1 MNVPTD
7 SADIEHG
14 SYAEARLRACG
25 RIISLAPDKL
35 AALTDL
41 ACGFARNIRDASLSR
56 RAVADRLH
64 ELAAAYGLIAEH
76 GIDVVQRTIAQ
87 GMDGESATAQAW
99 PALSHETVPT
109 PIPLGDPVTTL
120 DVGEFLAH
128 EFPPREIMFAPWLP
142 SQGIAMIHA
151 ERGIGKTHVALGT
164 AWAIHVGAGFLRW
177 TAPQPRRVLLLD
189 GEMPAVVLKER
200 LARIAEVSEYP
211 AQRANLKIAAADLTR
226 DGLPDLSDPAAQR
239 LYSKVVEDADLV
251 IVDNVST
258 LCRVMKEND
267 ADSWTPVQ
275 NWALQLRR
283 AGKSVILVHHAGKSG
298 RQRGTSRK
306 EDVLDTII
314 GLRRPPDY
322 SPDQGARFEVY
333 YEKSRGFYGQDA
345 EPFEAWLI
353 GNRWA
358 VGPIKAGGDLDTI
371 KNLKRQGRSIRE
383 IAARTGLSKSTVQRK
398 LNGHEADE

>member
-1 MNVPTD
+1 MVDQLDVTQCPTND
-7 SADIEHG
+7 ADTEPQT
-14 SYAEARLRACG
+14 YAEAQLRTCG

-41 ACGFARNIRDASLSR
+41 ACGFARDIRDGYLSQP
-56 RAVADRLH
+56 AVADRLQQ
-64 ELAAAYGLIAEH
+64 LADAYGLIAEH
-76 GIDVVQRTIAQ
+76 GIDVVQRAIAQ
-87 GMDGESATAQAW
+87 GIDGESAPAQAW
-99 PALSHETVPT
+99 PARSHETVPT

-120 DVGEFLAH
+120 DVSEFLTR
-128 EFPPREIMFAPWLP
+128 EFLPREIMFAPWLP
-142 SQGIAMIHA
+142 TQGIAMIHA

-200 LARIAEVSEYP
+200 LARIAEVSEHP

-258 LCRVMKEND
+258 LCRMIKEND

-283 AGKSVILVHHAGKSG
+283 STGG
-298 RQRGTSRK
+298 R
-306 EDVLDTII
+306 
-314 GLRRPPDY
+314 
-322 SPDQGARFEVY
+322 
-333 YEKSRGFYGQDA
+333 
-345 EPFEAWLI
+345 
-353 GNRWA
+353 
-358 VGPIKAGGDLDTI
+358 
-371 KNLKRQGRSIRE
+371 RE
-383 IAARTGLSKSTVQRK
+383 C
-398 LNGHEADE
+398 